1 MVPRWYS
8 NGTQAE
14 TLIGV
19 AETEPPDGPQM
30 VPRWHPDGT
39 QAETP
44 IGVTQNG
51 VGHRHP
57 VAGAPAD
64 GGAGGGAMATGK
76 GLKVCNCR
84 RKQVPGGIQ

>member
-39 QAETP
+39 QAETL
-44 IGVTQNG
+44 IGVPETEPSDGNQ
-51 VGHRHP
+51 VIPIRYL
-57 VAGAPAD
+57 
-64 GGAGGGAMATGK
+64 GGA
-76 GLKVCNCR
+76 
-84 RKQVPGGIQ
+84 